1 MNFPIFK
8 NNKKL
13 IYFDN
18 AATSQKPLGVIN
30 AIRDYYL
37 NSNSNVHRG
46 IYDLSEKATEL
57 FENGRKKVAKF
68 INARSEREIIFLRNT
83 TEALNLLAFTLK
95 PKEVTTTIMEHH
107 SNYLPWERVAKLS
120 IIDLND
126 EYGISNMEFRENISE
141 KTNLLAITHA
151 SNVLG
156 TINPIEKFQF
166 YIQNSKFKIHT
177 VVDGA
182 QFIPHHKV
190 DVQALGCAA
199 YAFSGHKMY
208 GPMGIGVLYV
218 REELL
223 KTLSPFMVG
232 GGMFGQDYPWKF
244 EAGTPDVAGV
254 VGLCAAIDTINY
266 KRIWNL
272 ESGIL
277 NLLLDRLNKIPEITI
292 YGPKKNRVPVISFN
306 VRGVHPHDVAQF
318 LNDEYNL
325 AVRAGHHCATPLH
338 NRLGITASVR
348 ASLAYYN
355 TEQEVEIF
363 IKGIHALLRH
373 FT

>member
-1 MNFPIFK
+1 MINC
-8 NNKKL
+8 

-18 AATSQKPLGVIN
+18 AATTQKPKQVIN
-30 AIRDYYL
+30 AIVDYYE
-37 NSNSNVHRG
+37 NSNANVHRG

-68 INARSEREIIFLRNT
+68 INAKSEREIIFVRNT

-107 SNYLPWERVAKLS
+107 SNFLPWQRIAKL
-120 IIDLND
+120 
-126 EYGISNMEFRENISE
+126 NIVDINKNYELE
-141 KTNLLAITHA
+141 KIPQNNFLAITHA

-156 TINPIEKFQF
+156 TINGISDSARLA
-166 YIQNSKFKIHT
+166 SKRAGMT
-177 VVDGA
+177 VIVDGA
-182 QFIPHHKV
+182 QYIPHFKV
-190 DVQALGCAA
+190 DVQQLGCDA
-199 YAFSGHKMY
+199 YAFSGHKMF

-218 REELL
+218 KEELL
-223 KTLSPFMVG
+223 KTMSPFMVG
-232 GGMFGQDYPWKF
+232 GGMFGQEYPQKF

-254 VGLCAAIDTINY
+254 VGLAAAIDFIDY
-266 KRIWNL
+266 KKVTCYQ
-272 ESGIL
+272 
-277 NLLLDRLNKIPEITI
+277 LLLDELNKISEVTI
-292 YGPKKNRVPVISFN
+292 YGPKKNRVPVVSFN

-318 LNDEYNL
+318 LNDEYNI

-338 NRLGITASVR
+338 KRLGITASVR

-355 TEQEVEIF
+355 TEEEVSIF
-363 IKGIHALLRH
+363 IKGIKDLIKT